1 MRALQFRT
9 YGGRRSWS
17 GPRRLIPTRA
27 LWAMGA
33 TANDGELQAAL
44 LEFRVEQDRW
54 DQASP
59 QHRRW
64 IERQI
69 LTRARAFLAPWPA
82 RR

>member
-1 MRALQFRT
+1 MGA
-9 YGGRRSWS
+9 RRSWS
-17 GPRRLIPTRA
+17 GPRHLIPTRA